1 MKSSFNSVKYFAV
14 SSRTYDEIGL
24 LKLYLWWRLLS
35 VGETLELPTK
45 RVNDFSSFSL
55 LITVLKREVICI
67 QILDIIMRQ
76 WSWNFQRAL
85 FPLNCKLEPG
95 SLRRIRLELFSMLY
109 FLLASGSKQC
119 QMRCEMS
126 RHKVFL
132 GKKFES
138 LVRSDVYHSMSG
150 IDFRRGGTGII
161 SQIIWIYAIAEN

>member
-1 MKSSFNSVKYFAV
+1 MEIVVGRRNIGTSNKKSKWLF
-14 SSRTYDEIGL
+14 
-24 LKLYLWWRLLS
+24 LK
-35 VGETLELPTK
+35 
-45 RVNDFSSFSL
+45 L

-119 QMRCEMS
+119 QIRCEMS

-150 IDFRRGGTGII
+150 IDFQRGGTGII
-161 SQIIWIYAIAEN
+161 SQIIWIYAMGEN

>member
-1 MKSSFNSVKYFAV
+1 MTFHHFCTNFWSQCSK
-14 SSRTYDEIGL
+14 
-24 LKLYLWWRLLS
+24 
-35 VGETLELPTK
+35 
-45 RVNDFSSFSL
+45 
-55 LITVLKREVICI
+55 EVICI
-67 QILDIIMRQ
+67 QILDVIMRQ

-85 FPLNCKLEPG
+85 FPLNCKLEPR

-138 LVRSDVYHSMSG
+138 LVRSDVYHHSMSG
-150 IDFRRGGTGII
+150 IDFRMGRNRNYFSNNLDIRYSRKLGLLKFKMFAYFGNIKNI
-161 SQIIWIYAIAEN
+161 VWN